1 VQTVPLAEIPKKNK
15 LFITVSTHNKLTH
28 ISSEEPNT
36 YISKLFLFFIKFDF
50 LSRCR
55 LSCRYHTSS
64 AIIRRCS
71 SCSTAVIWTATC
83 HSLSCTSRKVSYMLH
98 HCIDCLLLCCWLICV
113 MSSIERRRVVSV
125 LIQAQ
130 VSLKI
135 PEA

>member
-1 VQTVPLAEIPKKNK
+1 MNYSY
-15 LFITVSTHNKLTH
+15 TVSTQNKLTH

-71 SCSTAVIWTATC
+71 SCPAAVIWTAAC
-83 HSLSCTSRKVSYMLH
+83 QSLSCSSRKTNYMLH
-98 HCIDCLLLCCWLICV
+98 HYVCCVCFVWLIYV
-113 MSSIERRRVVSV
+113 MSSIEGGVYVSV
-125 LIQAQ
+125 LVQ